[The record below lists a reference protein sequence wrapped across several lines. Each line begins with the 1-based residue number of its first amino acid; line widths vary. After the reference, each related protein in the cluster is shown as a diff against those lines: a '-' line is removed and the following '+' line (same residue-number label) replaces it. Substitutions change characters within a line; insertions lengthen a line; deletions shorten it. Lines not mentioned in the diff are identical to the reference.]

1 MSLAPFLHPES
12 VMSES
17 GFAKRVVVGLLW
29 VGVFGGTPL
38 FSGFTPSQEA
48 YAGEQQVTARTDKQ
62 IYTQGENVG
71 LTVTNTSGQNVSIVD
86 RTILDAG
93 VATIEKRE
101 ADDKWRAIELYA
113 AAAASVFKVLKPGD
127 QHVYVW
133 NTIGYNRSNTVA
145 PEGTYRILIGQD
157 TYSNAF
163 EIRRP

>member
-1 MSLAPFLHPES
+1 
-12 VMSES
+12 
-17 GFAKRVVVGLLW
+17 
-29 VGVFGGTPL
+29 
-38 FSGFTPSQEA
+38 
-48 YAGEQQVTARTDKQ
+48 
-62 IYTQGENVG
+62 
-71 LTVTNTSGQNVSIVD
+71 VSIVD